1 MFILGLIIGAFIGIA
16 VMCMVQVNRKED
28 TYERDIE

>member
-16 VMCMVQVNRKED
+16 VMCMAQVNRKED
-28 TYERDIE
+28 TYERDIK

>member
-16 VMCMVQVNRKED
+16 VMCIVQVNKEED

>member
-16 VMCMVQVNRKED
+16 VMCIVQMSKEEDVN
-28 TYERDIE
+28 ERNFK